1 MTGEDELT
9 QAQLAAVMA
18 AILKVTGAEHI
29 TEIGFVTKEQW
40 REAFEIAGV
49 PWKDEDE
56 NWKTH

>member
-18 AILKVTGAEHI
+18 AILKVTGASLI
-29 TEIGFVTKEQW
+29 TEIGTVTKEQW

-49 PWKDEDE
+49 PWKDESK
-56 NWKTH
+56 KTN